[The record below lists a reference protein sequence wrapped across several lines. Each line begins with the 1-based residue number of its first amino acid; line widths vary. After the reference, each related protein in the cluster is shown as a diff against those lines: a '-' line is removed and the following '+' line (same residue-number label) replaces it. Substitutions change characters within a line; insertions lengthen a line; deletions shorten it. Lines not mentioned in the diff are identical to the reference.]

1 MSPTPGVL
9 PKLDFSAR
17 CKGHLWI
24 RMNDWFRCSPLG
36 RGQDFPKVTLL
47 ESWLTPFSMSTDDSR
62 SPCCPAHPPLHP
74 LTGAKPPAWVHV
86 PVSLHWYSLLLL
98 HSDKHKP
105 APFAGYFWT
114 VPPNPPSHR
123 RLLLV
128 LCLSCQSF
136 IFLITSPYHYTC
148 PWKMNKKKFCQLHVS
163 VVSCCR
169 PSSDFLLYSYKTQH
183 YKPPYKPHTAQLC
196 SPSGATADTTS
207 TGCSAMPLAPAAL
220 LFQLSGMPGFVQT
233 CFLLH
238 I

>member
-1 MSPTPGVL
+1 
-9 PKLDFSAR
+9 
-17 CKGHLWI
+17 
-24 RMNDWFRCSPLG
+24 MNDWFRCSPLG

-74 LTGAKPPAWVHV
+74 LTGVKPPAWVPV

-128 LCLSCQSF
+128 LCLSCQPF
-136 IFLITSPYHYTC
+136 IFLITSYYVSLPLYLSM
-148 PWKMNKKKFCQLHVS
+148 KNEQKKVLSAACFCCQLLQAKL
-163 VVSCCR
+163 R
-169 PSSDFLLYSYKTQH
+169 L
-183 YKPPYKPHTAQLC
+183 
-196 SPSGATADTTS
+196 
-207 TGCSAMPLAPAAL
+207 SAA
-220 LFQLSGMPGFVQT
+220 FV
-233 CFLLH
+233 
-238 I
+238 